1 MGLQPAFVTTWLLLC
16 IALTKISYPLLDLMH
31 ALFFGRVSWQAM
43 WVAISP
49 HAHGFAGN
57 VPDILFDV
65 MDYAVCFPAD
75 HVACAAFPLG
85 THLQQKGLLAFMWE
99 LGVAAGPRL
108 GYVVGHVTYG
118 APGVA
123 LFGKPIG
130 PAAHVGLMDV
140 VFQLL
145 QAELLEALITAVA
158 ICQCVG

>member
-1 MGLQPAFVTTWLLLC
+1 MGLQPAFVTTWLLLR

-31 ALFFGRVSWQAM
+31 ALFFGRDSWQAM
-43 WVAISP
+43 WVAFSP

-57 VPDILFDV
+57 VPNILFDV

-75 HVACAAFPLG
+75 HLACAAFPLG
-85 THLQQKGLLAFMWE
+85 THLQEKGLVAFMWE

-118 APGVA
+118 APRVA

-130 PAAHVGLMDV
+130 PAALVCLMDKA
-140 VFQLL
+140 FQLL

-158 ICQCVG
+158 ICQCAG

>member
-1 MGLQPAFVTTWLLLC
+1 MKFSGKITKSTRHRIVGDNTQTYFLREEGGAIRTAKKSV
-16 IALTKISYPLLDLMH
+16 AL
-31 ALFFGRVSWQAM
+31 
-43 WVAISP
+43 
-49 HAHGFAGN
+49 GFRE
-57 VPDILFDV
+57 P
-65 MDYAVCFPAD
+65 
-75 HVACAAFPLG
+75 
-85 THLQQKGLLAFMWE
+85 
-99 LGVAAGPRL
+99 GPRL
-108 GYVVGHVTYG
+108 GCVVGHVTCG